1 MLLSCR
7 VLRECDL
14 SWRCNLSSVHSDFAL
29 LLGGGFVLEFLFCF
43 VFVLFLGGFAVSS
56 VGVHVPITT
65 VRPCIENAE

>member
-1 MLLSCR
+1 MICRGVVTCPVCIHILL
-7 VLRECDL
+7 
-14 SWRCNLSSVHSDFAL
+14 FF
-29 LLGGGFVLEFLFCF
+29 GGGFVLEFLFCF